1 MMFLQFFIWGVWYVP
16 MWTFLGTLEIE
27 ATLRGTAYAATGV
40 AAMISPFIVG
50 MIADRYFATQKV
62 YGFLHLLGG
71 VALLLAGQAQDW
83 TSFYPYL
90 LFHLICY
97 MPTLALSNSL
107 CFQNMEDPQR
117 QFPPI
122 RTLGTIGWIASG
134 ILVGSSFFDQGAYQ
148 LIWPAFLGGE
158 NPPAEWSSIAVTS
171 LTFEIGA
178 YVSFALGVYSFSLP
192 NTPPKLKGQKVSM
205 GDVLGLRALAL
216 MKDRSFSIFIVCS
229 LLLCIPLSFYFQ
241 SANGF
246 LKEMGVANSEGVLT
260 LGQFSEIFFLLLVP
274 WFFRRLGVK
283 RMLLI
288 GMACWV
294 LRYALFAQAD
304 AQTHALL
311 YLGVLL
317 HGICYDFFFVT
328 GQLYVDKV
336 APDEVRSS
344 AQGFIAFVTLGVGM
358 FIGGI
363 LNGWWNGIQSAE
375 GVMNWPMVWY
385 FPAALAGVVMLVFA
399 LTFRGKES

>member
-1 MMFLQFFIWGVWYVP
+1 MCGTFPCGPFWVP
-16 MWTFLGTLEIE
+16 LRLRQRSRYGLCGHRSGGDDLTLHRRHDCGPI
-27 ATLRGTAYAATGV
+27 LCHSKGLWFPPSSRRSG
-40 AAMISPFIVG
+40 
-50 MIADRYFATQKV
+50 FA
-62 YGFLHLLGG
+62 FGG
-71 VALLLAGQAQDW
+71 AGSGLDLVL
-83 TSFYPYL
+83 SLP
-90 LFHLICY
+90 
-97 MPTLALSNSL
+97 ALSPDL
-107 CFQNMEDPQR
+107 LHAHLGPLE
-117 QFPPI
+117 FPLLSEHGGSAKAISSDSNLGNDWLDRI
-122 RTLGTIGWIASG
+122 RHSGWKQ
-134 ILVGSSFFDQGAYQ
+134 FFDQGAYQ

-205 GDVLGLRALAL
+205 GGVLGLRALAL

-375 GVMNWPMVWY
+375 
-385 FPAALAGVVMLVFA
+385 
-399 LTFRGKES
+399 E